1 MGASYA
7 SSPDAAATGASS
19 FYTLVV
25 LTLYLAAVVPILL
38 TRLAKGNKN
47 VATVALAASCAGSF
61 VAFKR
66 VHPAAVAWADASSV
80 FDPYDILQIP
90 STANA
95 TVVKKAYRSLSRTAH
110 PDKGGDAELFRKIQ
124 NAHAALAGT
133 QFTLS
138 PGPPWWVS
146 IPRAQWPEGLAEEF
160 QAEEAAAEKAKHE
173 MYLAE
178 QAEQM
183 LAAQLA
189 APPPAEHALYYYK
202 RAHRAATE
210 EANPEADPAAL
221 VQLMEERF
229 EALTAEERAP
239 FEEKAADEQ
248 QRTSALAA
256 ALQLAQ
262 RDATPYSPWD
272 AEHGDRRT
280 ELVCIGRELDG
291 EAASAQLE
299 ACLLTADE
307 MVLLKEE
314 GWGWLPD
321 PFAPS
326 WLTALDAEY
335 VFMYPN

>member
-1 MGASYA
+1 MASR
-7 SSPDAAATGASS
+7 PRQG
-19 FYTLVV
+19 
-25 LTLYLAAVVPILL
+25 
-38 TRLAKGNKN
+38 
-47 VATVALAASCAGSF
+47 ALAGLLRLKGF
-61 VAFKR
+61 
-66 VHPAAVAWADASSV
+66 AW
-80 FDPYDILQIP
+80 L
-90 STANA
+90 A
-95 TVVKKAYRSLSRTAH
+95 TQPNR
-110 PDKGGDAELFRKIQ
+110 Q
-124 NAHAALAGT
+124 AHAALAGT

-326 WLTALDAEY
+326 WLKALGHGGAEHAHDHAHGGPADALLGGMGGEMTEANLRGVMEVASKQAAAPMPPLPPALTAPVARAAE
-335 VFMYPN
+335 PLTPC